1 MRTVQSRFIVLP
13 AIALGCLVAT
23 AGCSSQKVV
32 DRGQLESGVKSK
44 LEAAA
49 HAKAK
54 SVTCPDKLKAKVHAT
69 TRCTLVATDGSKI
82 GVTVTVTAVHG
93 SDVSYHAQADQK
105 PMQ

>member
-1 MRTVQSRFIVLP
+1 MNRKIQVLAGLGVGCAL
-13 AIALGCLVAT
+13 AI

-32 DRGQLESGVKSK
+32 NRDQLQSGVKTK

-54 SVTCPDKLKAKVHAT
+54 SVTCPDKLKAKVDET
-69 TRCTLVATDGSKI
+69 TRCTLVATDGTKI
-82 GVTVTVTAVHG
+82 GVTVTVTSVKG
-93 SDVSYHAQADQK
+93 SHVTYDAQADQH